1 MNALEAV
8 NVTKRYSNQTVLDDF
23 SLSVEPGSFVS
34 LMGPSGSGKS
44 TFLHIAAGL
53 TTPDSGR
60 VVIDGEDVVSMS
72 DSAAAKFRRR
82 HTGVVFQSYNLL
94 PSLSVAENIV
104 LPVKLDHRAVDKARL
119 GELAEKLS
127 LGGIL
132 GKLPSELSGG
142 ERQRV
147 AIARA
152 LFLKPAVIL
161 ADEPTGN
168 LDIPASR
175 SICGL
180 LKSLNE
186 TERSA
191 VLLVTHEPAV
201 AASAQKV
208 FFLKDGRIGGQFVP
222 DGDPAAVSERYIR
235 TFC

>member
-72 DSAAAKFRRR
+72 DSTAAKFRRR